1 MTSILYAVIPCRSL
15 AVETAGR
22 IIHTEVSMPTQTR
35 RTRRRTSALINAS
48 VMSAGLWLS
57 TLVAGTALAADPA
70 SALRQIHAAQL
81 GILETAAAFQSF
93 QGAEGDPRKGKELQD
108 KLAETQTRMAS
119 MRAAVTGMGVDT
131 EITSVNENWSS
142 ALQSLAEASAAISE
156 EGFAEFAVMNQY
168 TQDSLAAEKT
178 LGLVQ
183 TRISEATGYK
193 PSPTVSLLRSQALLM
208 QTMTTRYVEQ
218 SNSQFG
224 ATYRGDQADE
234 ETIDSMASR
243 FNRDLDALLKQIPE
257 GSPQRAGIEEV
268 RSSWGFL
275 EKSFQNYTEK
285 TVPFLIS
292 RFSKEII
299 ETLGTLAAALEQGN

>member
-1 MTSILYAVIPCRSL
+1 MSTQPRRILDRSGRL
-15 AVETAGR
+15 MGAGLR
-22 IIHTEVSMPTQTR
+22 RASLTRASMMG
-35 RTRRRTSALINAS
+35 AS
-48 VMSAGLWLS
+48 LWLS
-57 TLVAGTALAADPA
+57 ALLAGPAVAADPA

-93 QGAEGDPRKGKELQD
+93 QGAEGDPRKGRELQD

-119 MRAAVTGMGVDT
+119 MRAAVTGLGVDT
-131 EITSVNENWSS
+131 EIASVNENWGT

-183 TRISEATGYK
+183 ARISETTGYK
-193 PSPTVSLLRSQALLM
+193 ASPTVSLLRSQALLM

-234 ETIDSMASR
+234 ETIDSMAGR
-243 FNRDLDALLKQIPE
+243 FSRDLEALLKQIPV
-257 GSPQRAGIEEV
+257 GSAERADIEQV
-268 RSSWGFL
+268 RSSWTFL

-285 TVPFLIS
+285 TVPFLVS

-299 ETLGTLAAALEQGN
+299 DTLGRLAVALEQGR